1 MSYLGCQTID
11 NEMLKLKSTMRL
23 ENGFIKELTTCI
35 KLYNEEKISVY
46 GSVIW

>member
-1 MSYLGCQTID
+1 MSYLGYQTID

-35 KLYNEEKISVY
+35 KLYNEEKFLCM
-46 GSVIW
+46 GQ